1 MAELTETCPDT
12 LTDTLTARELAVL
25 SLIASGH
32 SAQQIATL
40 LRLTPATVENHK
52 RRIYQKFGVSSQS
65 QAVSRA
71 IALGLF
77 DAPRKHGTRAAAW
90 SDPELVVV
98 HARPGAPVGEVTE
111 ALLGSGLPFV
121 VTREPDL
128 SEDHWVRWHRGRFI
142 AVLVDPLPTD
152 WQVSVRIHAPVVVV
166 PTSWPQ
172 PAMVMDAMRRGAN
185 ALVWLD
191 DVPEHLCAALTML
204 TRGYFVMNVAYL
216 DVLDDMGTAGNPIH
230 LPELSPRE
238 REILDSIVMGH
249 TVRQT
254 ARLLGIA
261 VKTVEN
267 TQARLFRKLA
277 ARNRPEAM
285 TNAYRLGLIEAAR
298 N

>member
-1 MAELTETCPDT
+1 MADLIDPLTNRELT
-12 LTDTLTARELAVL
+12 VL

-32 SAQQIATL
+32 SVHQIATL

-52 RRIYQKFGVSSQS
+52 RRIYHKFGVSSQS

-71 IALGLF
+71 ISLGLF
-77 DAPRKHGTRAAAW
+77 DTPRTSESKTTAAW

-111 ALLGSGLPFV
+111 ALVGSGLPFV

-128 SEDHWVRWHRGRFI
+128 SEDHGVRWHRGRFI
-142 AVLVDPLPTD
+142 AVLVDPLPDD
-152 WQVSVRIHAPVVVV
+152 WQLSVRIHAPVVVV
-166 PTSWPQ
+166 PSSWPQ
-172 PAMVMDAMRRGAN
+172 PATVMDAMRRGAN

-191 DVPEHLCAALTML
+191 DVPDHLCAALTML
-204 TRGYFVMNVAYL
+204 TQGYFVMNVAYL
-216 DVLDDMGTAGNPIH
+216 DALNEMGGAGHPMR

-285 TNAYRLGLIEAAR
+285 TNAYRLGLIPQAAR